1 MLDNLMKIH
10 LDKIS
15 QETLYDKNGLL
26 IYTYNDNIREKGYA
40 NPKGVNIGD
49 YIQTL
54 AARQFIPEIN
64 NYTDRDQLG
73 IYAGDNINM
82 IVNGWHYF
90 WEKNKIFSKK
100 IKPLFVSFHINNP
113 EQVSKETLKYLKEN
127 EPIGCRDYN
136 TRDFLLKNDI
146 KAYFSACLTLTL
158 GETYRIKN
166 EERNNNIYF
175 VGYKIIDDKI
185 NPIDK
190 KIKEILENFPENKI
204 FYKTHHYP
212 LNTDYKGCLYEA
224 QSLLKDYAKAKLVI
238 TTKIHCALPCLAL
251 GTPVILIMPQFDRK
265 RFKGIYN
272 LLNYIGFDENNNFIC
287 KINKDEY
294 GNITNT
300 TEYLKYANYLKEICM
315 SFMKIKQ
322 INHTQFNKVDFIY
335 HKTSKKYLPI
345 SKFKLFKKIK
355 NGSKRIL
362 VIFGF
367 IKIIYNKL

>member
-1 MLDNLMKIH
+1 MLNNLMKTH

-15 QETLYDKNGLL
+15 QKTLYDKNGLL
-26 IYTYNDNIREKGYA
+26 IYTYNDNIREKGYS

-54 AARQFIPEIN
+54 AARQFLPETD
-64 NYTDRDQLG
+64 NYIDRDQLG
-73 IYAGDNINM
+73 TYNGDKLNM

-90 WEKNKIFSKK
+90 WKKNEIFSKK
-100 IKPLFVSFHINNP
+100 IQPLFVSFHINNP
-113 EQVSKETLKYLKEN
+113 ERISKETLKYLKEN

-146 KAYFSACLTLTL
+146 QAYFSGCLTLTL
-158 GETYRIKN
+158 GETYRVKN

-175 VGYKIIDDKI
+175 VDYKIIDDKI

-190 KIKEILENFPENKI
+190 KIKEILQDFPASNF

-224 QSLLKDYAKAKLVI
+224 QSLLKDYAKAKIVI

-251 GTPVILIMPQFDRK
+251 GTPVILIIPQFDRK
-265 RFKGIYN
+265 RFLGIFN
-272 LLNYIGFDENNNFIC
+272 LLNHIGFDENNNFIC
-287 KINKDEY
+287 KINKDKY
-294 GNITNT
+294 GNIINT
-300 TEYLKYANYLKEICM
+300 TDYLKYANYLKEICM
-315 SFMKIKQ
+315 AFLKIKQ
-322 INHTQFNKVDFIY
+322 INHTQFNKVDFVC
-335 HKTSKKYLPI
+335 HKKSKEYLPI
-345 SKFKLFKKIK
+345 NKFKFFKKIK
-355 NGSKRIL
+355 NGSKRII

-367 IKIIYNKL
+367 IKIIYNKS